1 MRLPMER
8 EHMMLAGGE
17 ELDVAQ
23 QHHFVVLFRLELSDK
38 HILRAL
44 RVTPIE
50 FLPGTHN
57 PGGGLPQ
64 SFAIRIF
71 SAALAQNFANQF
83 FGIDD
88 RRLLG
93 GGGCSGGGGIDGG
106 RLYRSEA
113 PRILTIKPRDDGS

>member
-1 MRLPMER
+1 MRFPMER
-8 EHMMLAGGE
+8 EHMMLAGGK

-44 RVTPIE
+44 RITPVE

-57 PGGGLPQ
+57 PVGGLLQ

-71 SAALAQNFANQF
+71 SDTAQNFANQF
-83 FGIDD
+83 FGIND
-88 RRLLG
+88 RKVAWR
-93 GGGCSGGGGIDGG
+93 G
-106 RLYRSEA
+106 RLFRYRRNRWRSTVSVPGA
-113 PRILTIKPRDDGS
+113 ARFTIKTRDDGS